1 MNTKFE
7 DLMYHAGLTA
17 SGCWDK
23 MDQYDRAAVERFA
36 QLIVKECAGIVDNQ
50 GAFLRYDTL
59 AVKINQHFGVK

>member
-7 DLMYHAGLTA
+7 DLMYCAGLTA

-23 MDQYDRAAVERFA
+23 MDAYDRAAIESFA
-36 QLIVKECAGIVDNQ
+36 QLIVKECASIVDNQ

-59 AVKINQHFGVK
+59 SVKINQHFGVK